1 MTSRAGLA
9 SQTWDRYPSQI
20 RWVQTDT
27 SASPPCSKMFGE
39 SLRMTAQGTE
49 ERPCV
54 DGGEL
59 GAAGLSAQD
68 HRPPGHRHTEGRRAP
83 EAPPWDAPVPPR
95 QGQKLLP
102 GPPDRKRSLCFCS
115 DWLMGA
121 GLLLGRKKGAI
132 AASPREGVEV
142 ANTRPCSSGTE
153 IGVLR
158 GNSGPDGPPPGVT
171 RTRQGVES
179 AGS

>member
-1 MTSRAGLA
+1 MGEGSELQAECPGSPPSRA
-9 SQTWDRYPSQI
+9 QTHGGQAGSRG
-20 RWVQTDT
+20 
-27 SASPPCSKMFGE
+27 PP
-39 SLRMTAQGTE
+39 
-49 ERPCV
+49 
-54 DGGEL
+54 
-59 GAAGLSAQD
+59 
-68 HRPPGHRHTEGRRAP
+68 
-83 EAPPWDAPVPPR
+83 PPWDAPVPPR

-132 AASPREGVEV
+132 AASPGEGVKV

-158 GNSGPDGPPPGVT
+158 GNSGPDGPPPGVA